1 VVKSITSRSNPVVS
15 TFRDL
20 AAEADPDGLRLLL
33 DGTHLVREARDA
45 GLGFECVAIGLS
57 TLDDGG
63 EPADLARSIHDAG
76 HEVIIVSEPVL
87 RAISPVRTPS
97 GLVAIALRS
106 RTASPG
112 TLLPD
117 PDAWFLVV
125 ADIQDPRNLGALIR
139 VAEAAGMSQVV
150 VCGASAHP
158 YGWRAL
164 RGSMGS
170 TLRIAVTRFPDLT
183 QAMEALHASSTRMIA
198 AVPREGR
205 DPDDVSWKGRVAL
218 VLGSEGPGL
227 SQAEIDRCDELVTIP
242 MQPPVESL
250 NVASAAA
257 ILAYAARRQRLLVA
271 AGRRGSNNP

>member
-15 TFRDL
+15 AFRDL
-20 AAEADPDGLRLLL
+20 AADADPDGIRLLL

-57 TLDDGG
+57 ALDDGG
-63 EPADLARSIHDAG
+63 EPADLARSLDDAG
-76 HEVIIVSEPVL
+76 HEVITVSEPVL

-106 RTASPG
+106 DVARPD
-112 TLLPD
+112 TLRAD
-117 PDAWFLVV
+117 PDALFLVV
-125 ADIQDPRNLGALIR
+125 TDIQDPGNLGALIR
-139 VAEAAGMSQVV
+139 VAEAAGVSQVV

-170 TLRIAVTRFPDLT
+170 GLRMAVTRFADLT
-183 QAMEALHASSTRMIA
+183 RAMDALNASSTRTIA
-198 AVPREGR
+198 AVPRDGL
-205 DPDDVSWKGRVAL
+205 DPDDVSWTGRVAI
-218 VLGSEGPGL
+218 VLGGEGPGL
-227 SQAEIDRCDELVTIP
+227 SQREIDQSDALVTIP

-250 NVASAAA
+250 NVAAAGA
-257 ILAYAARRQRLLVA
+257 ILAYAARRQRLSMA
-271 AGRRGSNNP
+271 ARHSGSRGR